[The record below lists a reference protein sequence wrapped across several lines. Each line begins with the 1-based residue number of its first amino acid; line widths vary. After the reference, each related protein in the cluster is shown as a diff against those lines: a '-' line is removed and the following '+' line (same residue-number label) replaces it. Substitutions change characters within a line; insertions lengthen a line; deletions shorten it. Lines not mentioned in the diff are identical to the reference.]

1 MMLLQASPPAPN
13 AHNNT
18 LALNL
23 LIGVCRALGEG
34 FLDPSQ
40 RAFLALHV
48 RPMSIFIASRGPSYH
63 AFQLVIEHLQKCVRL
78 NASLPIS

>member
-1 MMLLQASPPAPN
+1 MMLLQASPPAPH

-18 LALNL
+18 LAL
-23 LIGVCRALGEG
+23 RALGEG
-34 FLDPSQ
+34 FPDPSQ
-40 RAFLALHV
+40 RAFLALRV
-48 RPMSIFIASRGPSYH
+48 RPKSIFIASRAPPFH